1 MTNETDYHILNFQK
15 GYYKMHAGTIII
27 KGATSVITNVRC
39 LKLDYQKC
47 DRSAF
52 GLIKTNNNS
61 IFNITKLIFNFSKLF
76 RARIN

>member
-1 MTNETDYHILNFQK
+1 
-15 GYYKMHAGTIII
+15 MHAGTIII

-61 IFNITKLIFNFSKLF
+61 IFNTTITYLQF
-76 RARIN
+76 

>member
-1 MTNETDYHILNFQK
+1 MTNETNYHILNFQK
-15 GYYKMHAGTIII
+15 GYYKMDAGTIII

-47 DRSAF
+47 DKSAF

-61 IFNITKLIFNFSKLF
+61 IFNITITYLQF
-76 RARIN
+76 